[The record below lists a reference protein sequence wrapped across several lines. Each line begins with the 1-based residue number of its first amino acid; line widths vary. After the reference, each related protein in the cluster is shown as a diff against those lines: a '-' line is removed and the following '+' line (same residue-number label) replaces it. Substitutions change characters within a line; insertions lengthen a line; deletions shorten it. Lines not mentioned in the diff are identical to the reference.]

1 MAYGPAENVPVMMR
15 SGIRGWLEP
24 ALQLAVLLLLATAS
38 LAQRQQAEDGEL
50 GSLIAVLT
58 MRLSGRP

>member
-1 MAYGPAENVPVMMR
+1 MMR